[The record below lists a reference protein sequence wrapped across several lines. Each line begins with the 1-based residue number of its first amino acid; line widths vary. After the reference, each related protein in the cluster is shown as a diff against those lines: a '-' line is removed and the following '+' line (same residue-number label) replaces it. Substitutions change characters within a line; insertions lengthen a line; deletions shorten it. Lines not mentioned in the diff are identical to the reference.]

1 MPRNLRNR
9 TPRTKRPAFSAALAA
24 LVTLACAFAL
34 CGCQVSFPGT
44 SEPAEEHVYG
54 MPAELDPNAS
64 SAEEDTPA
72 VQTKQ
77 VTFPASYFVSLGA
90 TNPGACLA
98 GLGYTGIVEHE
109 DGSYTATVPVEAYAE
124 LVETVYQ
131 TTKNTIDALV
141 GSEKYPNVAAV
152 DYDEQFATVTVLFTG
167 TEVSAEEA
175 LVAHVPGEAAVLYQ
189 TVAGLPVGCDVIL
202 VGADGSELAST
213 MFPA

>member
-1 MPRNLRNR
+1 MPCNLRNS
-9 TPRTKRPAFSAALAA
+9 TPRTQRPAFLATLAVLAA
-24 LVTLACAFAL
+24 LACAFAL

-54 MPAELDPNAS
+54 MPAELDPNAPA
-64 SAEEDTPA
+64 AEDAPE
-72 VQTKQ
+72 VQTRQ
-77 VTFPASYFVSLGA
+77 VTFPASCFAVLGA

-98 GLGYTGIVEHE
+98 GLGCTGIVEHE
-109 DGSYTATVPVEAYAE
+109 DGSYTAIMPVEAHAA

-131 TTKNTIDALV
+131 MAKEAIDGLV

-167 TEVSAEEA
+167 TEVTAEEA
-175 LVAHVPGEAAVLYQ
+175 LVAHVPGEMAVLYQ

-213 MFPA
+213 VFPA